1 MKTPLNIGALPPL
14 SASISAVLT
23 DPVRHLFTAVDP
35 DLAFGRLC
43 PRGADQAVTTMPVII
58 LLMKGKFALSCEG
71 APVQLVAG
79 ETAVQIASGCRLEW
93 IASDPCEIIVIADPR
108 LAFAGQVASIDLS
121 APMTSSS
128 PPSSAVL
135 LGPEPQCASATLFDT
150 SHMAFGLWSATPY
163 ARRAVP
169 MAVSEI
175 MYLLEGSV
183 TLATSD
189 GQSFHFETGGVL
201 LAPLGAELAWDNSAP
216 VRKLFISAK
225 PDRAPV

>member
-1 MKTPLNIGALPPL
+1 MKTPLNIGAMPPL

-35 DLAFGRLC
+35 DLAFGRLS
-43 PRGADQAVTTMPVII
+43 PRGADEAVTALPVII
-58 LLMKGKFALSCEG
+58 LLMKGKLALCCEG

-93 IASDPCEIIVIADPR
+93 IADDACDIIVIADPR
-108 LAFAGQVASIDLS
+108 LAFAGQIARIDLS
-121 APMTSSS
+121 APVASSS

-135 LGPEPQCASATLFDT
+135 LGPAPQCASATLFDT
-150 SHMAFGLWSATPY
+150 SLMAFGLWSATPY

-175 MYLLEGSV
+175 MYLLGGTV
-183 TLATSD
+183 TLATPD
-189 GQSFHFETGGVL
+189 GKSFHFETGDVL
-201 LAPLGAELAWDNSAP
+201 LAPLGAELAWDNAAP

-225 PDRAPV
+225 PDPAVV